1 MVVVFALP
9 VTFEFER
16 DEVSVRLVMFAP
28 EVVLE
33 AESAVELACGD
44 KPERDRSHT
53 LAFQTLYDNPQLTTN
68 HALQRRSN

>member
-1 MVVVFALP
+1 
-9 VTFEFER
+9 
-16 DEVSVRLVMFAP
+16 MFAP

>member
-1 MVVVFALP
+1 MVVLFALP

-33 AESAVELACGD
+33 AESAVD
-44 KPERDRSHT
+44 
-53 LAFQTLYDNPQLTTN
+53 LAFAR
-68 HALQRRSN
+68 HAGGVWR